1 MKSKKWFLVILS
13 ALMFCVLAAGCGT
26 SESDAE
32 DASSDIV
39 VTDMLDRE
47 VMIPAGADNFVCIG
61 PGALRLYCYVGDTSK
76 IAGVEEIEGDTTG
89 RPYAIA
95 FDGITE
101 LPIIGPGGPNN
112 APDAEAIMAVS
123 PDVIFYSYFA
133 DASAVDELQEKTGIP
148 VVALSYGTG
157 NLFDP
162 DVDTSF
168 SLIGTV
174 TGNEDRAE
182 EVISYFADAKADL
195 TERTQDIAE
204 ADQARVYLGAQS
216 YTGTHGIESTTG
228 DYVIF
233 DVLNAVNVVAESGIN
248 EYVMLDKE
256 KLLEMD
262 PEYIILDAGGLSL
275 VKEDYD
281 ANPDYYQALSA
292 VKNDKVY
299 MQLPFNYYAAN
310 LDIALADAYYIGS
323 VLYPEQFADVDPEA
337 KFNEITT
344 ELLGAELYD
353 AISETY
359 FGGYQQIFLGE

>member
-1 MKSKKWFLVILS
+1 MLLS
-13 ALMFCVLAAGCGT
+13 AMMICIFAAGCET

-32 DASSDIV
+32 EASGDIV

-47 VMIPAGADNFVCIG
+47 VTISADADSFVCIG
-61 PGALRLYCYVGDTSK
+61 PGSLRLYCYVADTAK
-76 IAGVEEIEGDTTG
+76 IAGVEEIEIDTTG

-95 FDGITE
+95 FDGLTD

-112 APDAEAIMAVS
+112 APDAEAILAVS
-123 PDVIFYSYFA
+123 PDVIFYTYFA

-162 DVDTSF
+162 NIDTSL
-168 SLIGTV
+168 SLVGTV
-174 TGNEDRAE
+174 TGNDDRAE
-182 EVISYFADAKADL
+182 KVVSYFADAKADL
-195 TERTQDIAE
+195 MERTQDIPE
-204 ADQARVYLGAQS
+204 DDRVSTYLGAQS
-216 YTGTHGIESTTG
+216 NKGVHGIESTSG

-233 DVLNAVNVVAESGIN
+233 DVINAVNVVAEADIN

-256 KLLEMD
+256 KLLAMD

-275 VKEDYD
+275 VMEDYD
-281 ANPDYYQALSA
+281 ANPDYYEALSA

-323 VLYPEQFADVDPEA
+323 VIYPEQFSDIDPVT

-344 ELLGAELYD
+344 ELVGAELYD
-353 AISETY
+353 AISEPY
-359 FGGYQQIFLGE
+359 FGGYQQVHLDE